1 MSKKINLKP
10 LLTEAFENVVPYAG
24 RARNQHASGAITED
38 QLEKLGIMKK
48 SNINEEYIELMPDI
62 NKALLLIKDDWLNLK
77 KGPMTE
83 PGDIK
88 PAQKELMNYV
98 ISWMKK
104 NIK

>member
-1 MSKKINLKP
+1 MSKKINLKS
-10 LLTEAFENVVPYAG
+10 LLNEAFENVVPYAG
-24 RARNQHASGAITED
+24 RSRNQHASGAITED

-62 NKALLLIKDDWLNLK
+62 NKALSLIKEDWLNWK
-77 KGPMTE
+77 KGPLTE
-83 PGDIK
+83 PSDIK